1 MRGYFR
7 RQYTDLLVCSVR
19 ARQHL
24 HDHRSVRPSPL
35 QKPLGLATLL
45 YATTLSGPAP
55 ARTLHDKNTGRNMF
69 SGLSGHRAGILF
81 LVAVILA
88 FAEGG
93 LWAAR
98 KRVNASFPDDSL
110 IPRPS
115 NVFRR
120 TRARPEIHE
129 HPIPKLMSE
138 AETRYRN
145 LLGKQSKTLPQAVAE
160 YKRRYGRNPPR
171 GFDDWWRFAQE
182 NNVVMIDEY
191 NNINEDLAPFWTLSG
206 EQMRERATA
215 VRTHASLY
223 CPQEV

>member
-1 MRGYFR
+1 M
-7 RQYTDLLVCSVR
+7 
-19 ARQHL
+19 A
-24 HDHRSVRPSPL
+24 
-35 QKPLGLATLL
+35 
-45 YATTLSGPAP
+45 
-55 ARTLHDKNTGRNMF
+55 
-69 SGLSGHRAGILF
+69 
-81 LVAVILA
+81 
-88 FAEGG
+88 
-93 LWAAR
+93 
-98 KRVNASFPDDSL
+98 
-110 IPRPS
+110 
-115 NVFRR
+115 
-120 TRARPEIHE
+120 
-129 HPIPKLMSE
+129 E